1 MNPQVRYRPPL
12 PKFDQK
18 LVDIKN
24 IEETKQKSVLQK
36 SDKRRFK
43 QVNLLIDEML
53 KKLTQVNFQFLQN
66 LNQENIKVQC
76 LEILGDELIEK
87 VKSRKYSSI
96 ACALIIHSLRILLIP
111 LRIKEITQ
119 IIDVDEKQVRK
130 ILIQLNLI
138 KPFNEDAF
146 TIAFMIR
153 ICTCIGFNQK
163 FQTLCKFFY
172 SHLKNL
178 HLVQGEHEHV
188 IASVLVKLTGDFIF
202 KEKGGINIHTVSEI
216 AGCCEISLKTLLS
229 KLTPYNQTMYES
241 AFEFY
246 QRTK

>member
-1 MNPQVRYRPPL
+1 MNSQIRYRPPL

-18 LVDIKN
+18 LLENKK
-24 IEETKQKSVLQK
+24 IEETIQKFTLQK

-53 KKLTQVNFQFLQN
+53 QKLSQVNFQFLYN

-76 LEILGDELIEK
+76 LEIMGNELIEK
-87 VKSRKYSSI
+87 VKSKKYSSI
-96 ACALIIHSLRILLIP
+96 ACALIIQSLRILLIP
-111 LRIKEITQ
+111 LRIKEVTQ
-119 IIDVDEKQVRK
+119 IIEVDEKQVRK
-130 ILIQLNLI
+130 ILIQLNQF

-163 FQTLCKFFY
+163 FQTLCRFFY

-188 IASVLVKLTGDFIF
+188 IASVLVKLTGDFVF
-202 KEKGGINIHTVSEI
+202 KEKGGINLHTVSEI
-216 AGCCEISLKTLLS
+216 AGCCEVSLKNLLQ
-229 KLTPYNQTMYES
+229 KLQPYNQTMYES